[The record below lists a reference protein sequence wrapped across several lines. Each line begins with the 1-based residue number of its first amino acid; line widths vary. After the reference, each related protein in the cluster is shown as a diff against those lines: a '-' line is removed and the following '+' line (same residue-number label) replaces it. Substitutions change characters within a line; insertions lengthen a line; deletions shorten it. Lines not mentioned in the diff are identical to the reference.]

1 MSGVTL
7 PPGYET
13 FEIRGARVVAK
24 SGIATAVR
32 EAMASGTL
40 FEWAA
45 RCGGARSLAG
55 RGTAWA
61 ATLPG
66 RVEVVVRHSR
76 HGGALAS
83 VTADLF
89 LAPTR
94 APHELLA
101 ALRLERSGVRA
112 SEVLAYVVYPAFG
125 PLRRADVATR
135 LLHGAD
141 LPAAWRG
148 ARTEE
153 ARADIMRAVAGLL
166 VSMRDAGAAHP
177 DLNVKNIFIS
187 AGSDGAMAFL
197 LDVDRVE
204 FHEPSSVEAVTRN
217 LARLY
222 RSVAKW
228 NQQHALGMDAEAYLV
243 PLARHVRQRSGS

>member
-1 MSGVTL
+1 MNGLTV
-7 PPGYET
+7 PPGYEAL
-13 FEIRGARVVAK
+13 EIRGARVVAK
-24 SGIATAVR
+24 QGIAIAVR

-40 FEWAA
+40 FEWAS
-45 RCGGARSLAG
+45 RCEGALSLAG

-94 APHELLA
+94 APRELLT

-125 PLRRADVATR
+125 PFRRADVATR

-148 ARTEE
+148 ARTDD
-153 ARADIMRAVAGLL
+153 ARADIMRAVASLL
-166 VSMRDAGAAHP
+166 VSMRDAGVAHP
-177 DLNVKNIFIS
+177 DLNLKNIFIS

-204 FHEPSSVEAVTRN
+204 FHGPSSVEAVTRN
-217 LARLY
+217 LARLH

-228 NQQHALGMDAEAYLV
+228 NQEHALGMDAEVYLV
-243 PLARHVRQRSGS
+243 PLASRVRPGSGS